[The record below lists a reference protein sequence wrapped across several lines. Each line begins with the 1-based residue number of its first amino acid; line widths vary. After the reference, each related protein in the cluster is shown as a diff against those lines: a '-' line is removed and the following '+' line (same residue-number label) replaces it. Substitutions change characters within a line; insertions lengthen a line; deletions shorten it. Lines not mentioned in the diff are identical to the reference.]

1 MDTSIKQ
8 KILLIDDEPDITELI
23 KFHLDN
29 KGYEVKIASNG
40 LEGISIATEFHPDLI
55 ILDVMMPEMDGVEVC
70 QKLKENPKTKD
81 ILICFLSARSE
92 DYSQIAGLEA
102 GADDYVTKPIKP
114 KVLLSRIKALLRRIK
129 TTNELSS
136 NSSIEII
143 PEKHIVKKDGIKI
156 HLPRKEFELLLL
168 LSSKPEHVFN
178 REVILNSV
186 WGSEI
191 IVGDRTIDVHV
202 RKLRSKIGS
211 EHLKTIKGVGYKF
224 SYGESDV

>member
-40 LEGISIATEFHPDLI
+40 LEGISIATEFYPDLI
-55 ILDVMMPEMDGVEVC
+55 LLDVMMPEMDGVEVC

-129 TTNELSS
+129 TTKR
-136 NSSIEII
+136 IFI
-143 PEKHIVKKDGIKI
+143 
-156 HLPRKEFELLLL
+156 
-168 LSSKPEHVFN
+168 
-178 REVILNSV
+178 
-186 WGSEI
+186 
-191 IVGDRTIDVHV
+191 
-202 RKLRSKIGS
+202 
-211 EHLKTIKGVGYKF
+211 
-224 SYGESDV
+224 